1 MKIRAITLFADLGPP
16 LDEAQLAHLG
26 EFARVARQAYQADGF
41 EVQTTRLAT
50 RVFPGPP
57 LIEFAIALEQAC
69 RAHGFEYVSLGPVGH
84 DARADLPDL
93 LGATESL
100 FATVNVT
107 DQATGAIDGDAVWET
122 ARVMRRAAMVEPG
135 GFANLRF
142 AALANVAPF
151 TPFFPAAYHGG
162 GPPIFALATESADLA
177 LSACAAAGD
186 AESARQQL
194 TAAIEENA
202 GQLVARAKALAQ
214 AHDLPFGGIDFSLA
228 PFPSPE
234 TSIGAALECLSG
246 QPLGAIGSLA
256 AAAVLTDAIDQ
267 AQFPRCGFSGL
278 MLPVLED
285 TILAQRV
292 AQGHIQVSDLLQWS
306 ALCGTG
312 LDTVPLPGDVS
323 QRTLAALLFDV
334 AALALRLDKPLS
346 ARLMPIPG
354 KAAGDRVHFDFA
366 YFTDSRVLS
375 PGREGAPGLLTRTSK
390 LCLAP
395 RSPRPFS

>member
-1 MKIRAITLFADLGPP
+1 MKIRAITLFADIGPP
-16 LDEAQLAHLG
+16 LDEAQIARLG
-26 EFARVARQAYQADGF
+26 EFAHVARQAYEADGF
-41 EVQTTRLAT
+41 KVQTTRLAT
-50 RVFPGPP
+50 RVFPGPR
-57 LIEFAIALEQAC
+57 LIEFATVLEQAC
-69 RAHGFEYVSLGPVGH
+69 RSHGFEYVSLGPVDR
-84 DARADLPDL
+84 DAREDVPDL

-100 FATVNVT
+100 FVTVNVT
-107 DQATGAIDGDAVWET
+107 DQATGAIDGDAIRGA
-122 ARVMRRAAMVEPG
+122 ARVIRQAATVEPG

-162 GPPIFALATESADLA
+162 GLPIFALATESADLA
-177 LSACAAAGD
+177 LSACAAADD

-202 GQLVARAKALAQ
+202 GRLAARAEVLAQ

-234 TSIGAALECLSG
+234 MSIGTALECLSG

-256 AAAVLTDAIDQ
+256 AAAVLTDAIDK

-285 TILAQRV
+285 TTLAQRV
-292 AQGHIQVSDLLQWS
+292 AEGHIQVNDLLQWS

-323 QRTLAALLFDV
+323 QNTLAALLFDV
-334 AALALRLDKPLS
+334 AALALRLNKPLS

-354 KAAGDRVHFDFA
+354 KAAGDLVHFDFA

-375 PGREGAPGLLTRTSK
+375 PGREGAPGLWPPTSA
-390 LCLAP
+390 LHLSP
-395 RSPRPFS
+395 HSPRPFL